1 MRTFPALLALF
12 IAIPLIEIFLFIKVG
27 GAIGALPTVVL
38 VVVTAVIGVA
48 LLRAQGLRTM
58 TKFQHQIASGEMP
71 ANTMLEG
78 AALLFGGALLLT
90 PGFLTDTIGFL
101 CLIPITRQGIIRWL
115 ASNMVMNSS
124 AGLYS
129 SHSVQKSD
137 PDVIE
142 GEFKAQDKG
151 PREE

>member
-1 MRTFPALLALF
+1 MRTFPVLAALF

-27 GAIGALPTVVL
+27 SAIGALSTVVL
-38 VVVTAVIGVA
+38 VVVTALIGVA
-48 LLRAQGLRTM
+48 LLRAQGLQTM
-58 TKFQHQIASGEMP
+58 GKFQQQVASGEMP

-101 CLIPITRQGIIRWL
+101 CLIPITRQILIQWL
-115 ASNMVMNSS
+115 VSNMAVKGSFTT
-124 AGLYS
+124 YS
-129 SHSVQKSD
+129 SRSSSSRPD

-142 GEFKAQDKG
+142 GEFK
-151 PREE
+151 PRNKDPLE

>member
-129 SHSVQKSD
+129 SHSVRKSD

-151 PREE
+151 PRE